1 MLLNF
6 SKGFITVIDDINVRI
21 GRNAM
26 RENERERESEREGKW
41 RAKTF
46 KKYQLDTNGKEA
58 FDEIRSAKN
67 PTDIDLQFYQ
77 YIQLKGFI
85 RIRWIHS
92 KYCYS

>member
-1 MLLNF
+1 
-6 SKGFITVIDDINVRI
+6 
-21 GRNAM
+21 M
-26 RENERERESEREGKW
+26 RENERERERENERESEREGKW

-77 YIQLKGFI
+77 
-85 RIRWIHS
+85 
-92 KYCYS
+92 

>member
-1 MLLNF
+1 MQWE
-6 SKGFITVIDDINVRI
+6 K
-21 GRNAM
+21 M
-26 RENERERESEREGKW
+26 REREREREGKW

-77 YIQLKGFI
+77 
-85 RIRWIHS
+85 
-92 KYCYS
+92 

>member
-26 RENERERESEREGKW
+26 RENERERERERESEREGKW

-46 KKYQLDTNGKEA
+46 KESQLDTNGREA
-58 FDEIRSAKN
+58 FDDIRSAKN

-77 YIQLKGFI
+77 YIKLKGFI
-85 RIRWIHS
+85 QIQW
-92 KYCYS
+92 